1 MKSAR
6 PDQGRKGSFDFQL
19 SLQLARREIGAR
31 YRGSAFGLAWSLL
44 TPLAM
49 LLVYGFV
56 FALVL
61 RARWPGL
68 EGELGSFGHGVLILS
83 GIMVHGFFAE
93 CLVRAPRQI
102 VGQPNYVKKVVF
114 PLHLIAMSQWLA
126 AVFNLV
132 VNLCVLLLFQTMVF
146 GLPPLTVLLAPLALL
161 PLLAIGLG
169 LMWAV
174 SAVSVYFRDL
184 DQVMP
189 LLATMLLFMSP
200 ALYPVEQVPE
210 AFRAL
215 LYLNPLTP
223 AVELWRALAIWGTVP
238 SFAVSL
244 LWAAAGLM
252 ALLAGSWVFKRLRPG
267 FADVL

>member
-1 MKSAR
+1 MNR
-6 PDQGRKGSFDFQL
+6 P
-19 SLQLARREIGAR
+19 SLQAIFSLSWQMARREISAR
-31 YRGSAFGLAWSLL
+31 YRGSALGFAWSLL

-68 EGELGSFGHGVLILS
+68 NDELEGWGHGVLILS
-83 GIMVHGFFAE
+83 GIMVHAFLAE

-114 PLHLIAMSQWLA
+114 PLHLIALSQWLA
-126 AVFNLV
+126 ASFNLAI
-132 VNLCVLLLFQTMVF
+132 NLCVLLAFQTVVF
-146 GLPPLTVLLAPLALL
+146 GLPPVSVLLAPLALL
-161 PLLAIGLG
+161 PLAAIGLG

-174 SAVSVYFRDL
+174 SAISVYFRDL
-184 DQVMP
+184 EQVTP
-189 LLATMLLFMSP
+189 LLATMLLFLSP

-210 AFRAL
+210 AFRVV
-215 LYLNPLTP
+215 LYCNPLTP
-223 AVELWRALAIWGTVP
+223 AIELWRGLAIWGVTP
-238 SFAVSL
+238 GMGASL
-244 LWAAAGLM
+244 LWASAGVL
-252 ALLAGSWVFKRLRPG
+252 ALLGGGWVFKRLRPG